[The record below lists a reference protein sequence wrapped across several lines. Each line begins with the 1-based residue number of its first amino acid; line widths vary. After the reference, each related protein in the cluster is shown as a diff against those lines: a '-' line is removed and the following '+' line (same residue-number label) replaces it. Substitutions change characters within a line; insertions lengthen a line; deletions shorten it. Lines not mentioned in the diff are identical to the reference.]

1 MSATEIITALGQKRA
16 ALNARGVQHLAV
28 FGSQARGNASP
39 GSDLDVLVDI
49 DPSMPKFSLV
59 DLAAVSNLIA
69 DITGL
74 ETVAIE
80 RRMLAR
86 NPAFAARIADDII
99 EVF

>member
-1 MSATEIITALGQKRA
+1 MSATGIITALGHNRA
-16 ALNARGVQHLAV
+16 ALNAKGVQHLTV
-28 FGSQARGNASP
+28 FGSRARGDASP

-49 DPSMPKFSLV
+49 DPALPKFSLV

-74 ETVAIE
+74 ETIAVE

-86 NPAFAARIADDII
+86 NPAFDARIADDVI